1 MSNSSST
8 SLNGTENTLAI
19 NNIPVPVRFWTY
31 LISDVLSI
39 ACSLFVLYYLF
50 FDRALRRALNNH
62 VIIVLLFIGLVNEIT
77 SVPWILYR
85 QRFGIA
91 LIQTPDFYLSSYF
104 FDYATFTTQIIL
116 FAWATLERH
125 ILIYHDHWIS
135 TKQRRFFVHYLP
147 IISILIY
154 TLVYYSVTTFGPFC
168 KNSFVSFLAGGYII
182 PCVYGNKVLAMW
194 ELLAHQVIP
203 TLIIVIFSISLIIRA
218 LQQKQRVNQR
228 IQWRKYRKMTIQL
241 LSISALYL
249 AFNSP
254 WVFILFA
261 SQYGLPP
268 NITRIYTFYGLYFR
282 NYVIFLFPFVCF
294 GSLSELR
301 DEFKKKF
308 LWCRRQHRGITEMT
322 IESNT

>member
-1 MSNSSST
+1 
-8 SLNGTENTLAI
+8 
-19 NNIPVPVRFWTY
+19 
-31 LISDVLSI
+31 
-39 ACSLFVLYYLF
+39 
-50 FDRALRRALNNH
+50 
-62 VIIVLLFIGLVNEIT
+62 
-77 SVPWILYR
+77 
-85 QRFGIA
+85 
-91 LIQTPDFYLSSYF
+91 
-104 FDYATFTTQIIL
+104 
-116 FAWATLERH
+116 
-125 ILIYHDHWIS
+125 
-135 TKQRRFFVHYLP
+135 
-147 IISILIY
+147 
-154 TLVYYSVTTFGPFC
+154 
-168 KNSFVSFLAGGYII
+168 
-182 PCVYGNKVLAMW
+182 MW

-203 TLIIVIFSISLIIRA
+203 TLIIVIFSITLIVRA

-308 LWCRRQHRGITEMT
+308 LWCRRQHRVIAEMT
-322 IESNT
+322 MESNT